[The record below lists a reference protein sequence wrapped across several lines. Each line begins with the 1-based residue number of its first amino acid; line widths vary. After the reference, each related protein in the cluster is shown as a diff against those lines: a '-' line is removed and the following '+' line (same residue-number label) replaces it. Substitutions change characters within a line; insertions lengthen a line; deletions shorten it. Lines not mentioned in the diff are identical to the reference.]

1 MIVVLGNGLA
11 TNVEVLEPA
20 DPVRRGTLRALR
32 HGGVPTMVMLHG
44 LGSDTLAS
52 WYLTLAHP
60 LRDAGARV
68 VLYDLRGHG
77 RTARPP
83 SGYRLDDFIA
93 DLSGVLSAVDADGPV
108 YLLGNSFGGTV
119 AYGYAAA
126 YPDRVAGI
134 TAIESAPPTPEWCD
148 WLVRRLQRAARE
160 LPRDQVLAQIG
171 ARRGARVARWA
182 QATRDLV
189 AETTV
194 VADLTASSLP
204 TGARLAA
211 VTCPVLAVYGGDS
224 ELTRFA
230 PTVSRCLPR
239 ARVVVV
245 TGQRHMLLIDRP
257 AHVLELVESW
267 LEQTAAAVPAPAE
280 TH

>member
-1 MIVVLGNGLA
+1 MSLVLSNGLA
-11 TNVEVLEPA
+11 TNVEVLDPA
-20 DPVRRGTLRALR
+20 DPVRRDTLRALR
-32 HGGVPTMVMLHG
+32 AGGVPTLVMLHG

-77 RTARPP
+77 RTERPRG
-83 SGYRLDDFIA
+83 GYRLDDFIG
-93 DLSGVLSAVDADGPV
+93 DLSGVLSTVDVEGPV

-126 YPDRVAGI
+126 YPERVAGI
-134 TAIESAPPTPEWCD
+134 AAIESAPPTAEWRD
-148 WLVRRLQRAARE
+148 WLVRRLQRAERE

-171 ARRGARVARWA
+171 ARRGERVARWA

-194 VADLTASSLP
+194 VPDLTASSLP
-204 TGARLAA
+204 TGAQLAA

-230 PTVSRCLPR
+230 PTVSRLLPR

-257 AHVLELVESW
+257 THVLELVESW
-267 LEQTAAAVPAPAE
+267 LEQSAVAGPARAE
-280 TH
+280 AH